1 MNWNLV
7 HNHLYVSSSKKI
19 FVNAKILILSYKI
32 SIFIFMKIVL
42 EQRYFEMIAPLMSLV
57 WVWDFFKTVELST
70 AKPYIMVFNQ
80 MHKFSGLGH
89 IVINDVIIK
98 LPRKIFSSFFKILIY
113 FVFVCCVVYE
123 KSLLLVFDTSTHSSS
138 LLHFMKYKFL
148 EEVLTSWWWGQL
160 KK

>member
-1 MNWNLV
+1 M

-57 WVWDFFKTVELST
+57 CVWDFFKTVELST

-89 IVINDVIIK
+89 IVINDVIIE
-98 LPRKIFSSFFKILIY
+98 LPRKIKFFFFLKNLIY

-148 EEVLTSWWWGQL
+148 EEVLTS
-160 KK
+160 

>member
-1 MNWNLV
+1 M

-32 SIFIFMKIVL
+32 SIFIFTKIVL
-42 EQRYFEMIAPLMSLV
+42 ERRDFEMIAPLMSLV
-57 WVWDFFKTVELST
+57 CVWDFFKTVELST

-89 IVINDVIIK
+89 IVINDVIIE
-98 LPRKIFSSFFKILIY
+98 LPRKIKFFFSLKNLIH

-148 EEVLTSWWWGQL
+148 EEVLTS
-160 KK
+160 